1 MYSYGI
7 PFLLYMKQS
16 HGRYTFNGSW
26 CKLHHIRVN
35 FQLRPTFRNLKYAN
49 AIMYSFLLHLVNVF
63 AKIYLYV
70 KGKKMYL
77 NAFISNVLKN
87 ANIYFVTFHNVI
99 RLYSAYHVTCIDMG
113 KGVRRDLIKF
123 ICHNFY
129 LCGYSISKLFHQ

>member
-1 MYSYGI
+1 
-7 PFLLYMKQS
+7 
-16 HGRYTFNGSW
+16 
-26 CKLHHIRVN
+26 
-35 FQLRPTFRNLKYAN
+35 
-49 AIMYSFLLHLVNVF
+49 
-63 AKIYLYV
+63 
-70 KGKKMYL
+70 MYL